1 MKRVIL
7 WMVSIGLVSTLPFL
21 TGCFTSGSFNPVADT
36 SLAQANTVAPN
47 VAGTINAAKVKPGSS
62 PSRKYTFAAPP
73 HSICQRLREGTAHAK
88 GFLKIW
94 LQSLTTADHIYITV
108 DQIRVKPRSGK
119 FMKLA
124 IPAREIDL
132 LQAADVSQVV
142 GELSLP
148 SGIYTHLE
156 FMVSNPKLVL
166 NGKQEKMI
174 MLGNRVHFAG
184 KFEIK
189 DGYRTNLTLR
199 FLHKMIRTRGFL
211 KKDLYW
217 FVPVV
222 KISSTLTPVE
232 PPPSVVDGDVNLSVL
247 DFVKKTPLAGVTAT
261 LEGTAFSG
269 TTDASGL
276 LSFLKVPAGTY
287 NLKLTHPDYLDKA
300 FQVTVSA
307 GQITDAVAEMNPTV
321 IYSNVA
327 NTGWFSQRYPYA
339 DANGLYG
346 EVAMETPVTIDFV
359 SLNFVK
365 AEVAFEGE
373 YQQSSAGDFAAY
385 ISASQQVS
393 ALTNLGTWWVGNS
406 ATLGSLLGTLRA
418 TSPATPY
425 KFDVTEFVR
434 SNPNSMYF
442 LAARNYSLVNMRMNN
457 IQLTIYYK

>member
-1 MKRVIL
+1 MKRLAL
-7 WMVSIGLVSTLPFL
+7 WIVTIGLASMLPFL

-36 SLAQANTVAPN
+36 SFAQANNVAPN
-47 VAGTINAAKVKPGSS
+47 VAGAVNAAKVKPGSS

-73 HSICQRLREGTAHAK
+73 HSVSYCLRNGSANVK
-88 GFLKIW
+88 GSLKIW
-94 LQSLTTADHIYITV
+94 LQSLTKADHIYITV

-124 IPAREIDL
+124 VPAREIDL
-132 LQAADVSQVV
+132 LQAADVSQVI
-142 GELSLP
+142 GELALP
-148 SGIYTHLE
+148 AGVYTHLE
-156 FMVSNPKLVL
+156 FLISNPRLIL
-166 NGKQEKMI
+166 NGKQEKMV
-174 MLGNRVHFAG
+174 MLGNRVYFAG

-189 DGYRTNLTLR
+189 DGYRTDLTFR
-199 FLHKMIRTRGFL
+199 FLHKMIHTRGFL
-211 KKDLYW
+211 KRDIYW

-222 KISSTLTPVE
+222 KIASTLTPVA

-247 DFVKKTPLAGVTAT
+247 DFVKKTPLSGVTAT
-261 LEGTAFSG
+261 LEGTSFSG
-269 TTDASGL
+269 TTDANGL

-287 NLKLTHPDYLDKA
+287 NLKLTHPEYLDKV

-307 GQITDAVAEMNPTV
+307 GQVADAVAEMNPTV

-393 ALTNLGTWWVGNS
+393 VLTNLGTWWVGNN
-406 ATLGSLLGTLRA
+406 ATLGNLLGTLRA
-418 TSPATPY
+418 TNPATAY
-425 KFDVTEFVR
+425 KFDVTEFIR